1 MFSNLQIL
9 RAVAA
14 LIVVL
19 YHIRGTA
26 ESYNYNPKIISL
38 LGNLGSSGVDIFF
51 VISGFIM
58 LHTQFDN
65 KQTVLNFFKK
75 RIIRIAP
82 LYWLVTTV
90 VILIYILGVYCL
102 FCFYCFS
109 NLLYYG

>member
-9 RAVAA
+9 RAVDA
-14 LIVVL
+14 LSVVL

-26 ESYNYNPKIISL
+26 ESYNYNPKIVSL

-75 RIIRIAP
+75 KGHTNCSTLLACDH
-82 LYWLVTTV
+82 
-90 VILIYILGVYCL
+90 YCY
-102 FCFYCFS
+102 F
-109 NLLYYG
+109 NLHSVSEYF